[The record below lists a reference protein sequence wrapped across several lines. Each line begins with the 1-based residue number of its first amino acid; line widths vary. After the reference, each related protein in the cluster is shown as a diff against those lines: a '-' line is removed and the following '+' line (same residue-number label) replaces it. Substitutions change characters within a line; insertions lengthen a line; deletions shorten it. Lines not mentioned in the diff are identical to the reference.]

1 MTAVNGG
8 DMTLEKPA
16 QYLSNKL
23 VVLYCQINRGRLL
36 RRDMED
42 IDKKSWICVDKKV
55 PEYSIK

>member
-1 MTAVNGG
+1 
-8 DMTLEKPA
+8 MTLEKPA